1 MVRLAVVDP
10 NSPTSRTESVV
21 LRNGKLIPATTED
34 DLSIV
39 LNVAFCD
46 YLFEAVSIMDD
57 INRWSLLHK
66 GLNYPVYATND
77 ARSEIKI
84 IGVEECDH
92 LLKIDPDDDILLL
105 RTGKPWF

>member
-1 MVRLAVVDP
+1 MRGKSTPSSHLFNFKIKQKCKNVRRRLENVHLMVRLAVVDP

-57 INRWSLLHK
+57 INR
-66 GLNYPVYATND
+66 
-77 ARSEIKI
+77 
-84 IGVEECDH
+84 
-92 LLKIDPDDDILLL
+92 
-105 RTGKPWF
+105 